1 VTRLR
6 TLPEALAAAAT
17 GETGYRFLTEDG
29 EERWR
34 PYADLAVSAARF
46 GSALRALGV
55 ERGDRVALVIQEPE
69 GFLTA
74 FLGIS
79 VAGLVPVPVCP
90 PGSFGAQEAY
100 LATTEHVLHAAKV
113 TALVTSAGLDV
124 ALADRAAQ
132 TGVRIVRR
140 CEELDGPAL
149 PAFEPVEVTDTAF
162 MQFTSGST
170 AHPKGVMLSHANLA
184 ANVEAIGGPAGLAL
198 APADIGVSWL
208 PLHHD
213 MGLIGMAL
221 TPLYFKVSAVILSPV
236 LFLKRPT
243 EWLKA
248 IHRFR
253 GTCSFAPSFAYD
265 LSLRR
270 VKPADLEQLDLSSWR
285 VAGCGAEPVR
295 ADTLEAFAQK
305 FSAAGF
311 NPSAFLPCYGMAE
324 HTLAVTFARR
334 GEPLE
339 VDRISSEGLVDRRRA
354 EPPSGPR
361 DRALRVVNCGRPFPG
376 HQVRI
381 VDEDGIPVR
390 EGEIGEIVLAGP
402 SVMQGYFDNP
412 AATAR
417 TIRDGW
423 LYTGD
428 EGYLK
433 GGDLYV
439 CGRQKDIVIV
449 NGRNFYPEDLE
460 WAVGELPGV
469 RSGNVVAF
477 GVGGPGSGLAMVEGG
492 GRERVIV
499 VVESKGKVSGT
510 DLAVEV
516 RRRIVERVGL
526 QVDEVVVAPPGTVQR
541 TTSGKVRRSMLKS
554 HYESGTIRNG
564 HGSPR

>member
-1 VTRLR
+1 MSLR
-6 TLPEALAAAAT
+6 TLPEALLDAGSA
-17 GETGYRFLTEDG
+17 GTGYRFLTEDG

-34 PYADLAVSAARF
+34 PYKDIGAAAARL
-46 GSALRALGV
+46 GGALRSLGV
-55 ERGDRVALVIQEPE
+55 SPGERVALVVQEPE

-74 FLGIS
+74 FLGAS

-100 LATTEHVLHAAKV
+100 LATTEHVLHAARV
-113 TALVTSAGLDV
+113 SVLLTSAGLDT
-124 ALADRAAQ
+124 ALAGRAQHA
-132 TGVRIVRR
+132 GVRVVRR
-140 CEELDGPAL
+140 WDELDGPAL
-149 PAFEPVEVTDTAF
+149 TEFARPALTDPAFV
-162 MQFTSGST
+162 QFTSGST
-170 AHPKGVMLSHANLA
+170 AQPKGVVLSHANLA
-184 ANVEAIGGPAGLAL
+184 SNVAAIGGPGLAL
-198 APADIGVSWL
+198 GPSDVGVSWL

-221 TPLYFKVSAVILSPV
+221 TPLYFQVTAALLSPV

-253 GTCSFAPSFAYD
+253 GTISFAPSFAYD

-295 ADTLEAFAQK
+295 ADTLEAFAQA
-305 FSAAGF
+305 FAPARF

-324 HTLAVTFARR
+324 HTLAATFARR
-334 GEPLE
+334 NEPLD
-339 VDRISSEGLVDRRRA
+339 VDRISSAALVDRRRA
-354 EPPSGPR
+354 EPPDGAR
-361 DRALRVVNCGRPFPG
+361 DRALRIVNCGRPFPG
-376 HQVRI
+376 HRVRI
-381 VDEDGIPVR
+381 VDDEGNPVP
-390 EGEIGEIVLAGP
+390 EGWIGEIQLSGP

-412 AATAR
+412 AATVR
-417 TIRDGW
+417 TLRDGW
-423 LYTGD
+423 LHTGD

-433 GGDLYV
+433 GGCLFV

-477 GVGGPGSGLAMVEGG
+477 GVGGVPGDGD
-492 GRERVIV
+492 RERVIV
-499 VVESKGKVSGT
+499 VVESKGKIPGEELV
-510 DLAVEV
+510 VEV
-516 RRRIVERVGL
+516 RRRIVEGVGL

-541 TTSGKVRRSMLKS
+541 TTSGKVRRSILKS
-554 HYESGTIRNG
+554 SYESGAIRNG
-564 HGSPR
+564 HGSAR